1 MNSAPP
7 SVPADRSDAFA
18 RLAARDHAARHAV
31 RAAVGRWQAQQ
42 ARAAI
47 DALRN

>member
-1 MNSAPP
+1 MNSVPP

-18 RLAARDHAARHAV
+18 RLAARDHAAHAV

-47 DALRN
+47 DALGN